1 MHLKRFC
8 AAALAAAS
16 LTALTPGA
24 AALSDVSSWARG
36 EVGKAEAA
44 GLSPTA
50 FGTLSAKEN
59 ITRAEFC
66 AVSLRL
72 FESSTGRVAELTN
85 AKPFTDTSDPQVTAA
100 SVLGLVSGRG
110 DGTFDP
116 DASVTR
122 QELCVMLGNVMRTI
136 GEGRTVSAAA
146 LAQYKD
152 ANEVASWAA
161 GDMADMVDRGVISG
175 MVQSNGAVTLSPRS
189 TATREQSLLMA
200 VRLLETCGNVTDSV
214 GSEPGAPSGDPEAPA
229 ADPEGS
235 VPADEPETPAEKP
248 ADPAVDPEGTPAAA
262 EPEDSAANEDP
273 EAPET
278 NRQPVEPIRPD
289 AAYDLTEEEKTRLVF
304 GGDEQGYDTPEEAEA
319 AMTEITVPVWRLQAD
334 GSKTA
339 GKMTLTVNAALAE
352 LYQAVFE
359 EIFAGDEKFPI
370 KDGGSYAWRSNE
382 RSEHRWGTA
391 IDLNWNENMECSIDS
406 EGNVTQI
413 TSGSCWEPGENPYS
427 IPADGDV
434 VRAFKKY
441 GFSWGGDAWS
451 KKRDYMHFSYF
462 GR

>member
-1 MHLKRFC
+1 MHLKRLC

-24 AALSDVSSWARG
+24 AALSGVSGWALG

-44 GLSPTA
+44 GLAPTT
-50 FGTLSAKEN
+50 FGALSAREN

-85 AKPFTDTSDPQVTAA
+85 DRPFTDTSDPQVTAA

-110 DGTFDP
+110 DGIFDP

-136 GEGRTVSAAA
+136 GAGSGSAAA
-146 LAQYKD
+146 SLAQYED
-152 ANEVASWAA
+152 ADEVAAWAA
-161 GDMADMVDRGVISG
+161 GDMADMVGRGVISG
-175 MVQSNGAVTLSPRS
+175 MVQSDGAVTLSPRS
-189 TATREQSLLMA
+189 TATREQALLMA
-200 VRLLETCGNVTDSV
+200 VRLLETCGSASDNAAFGSTVLPSV
-214 GSEPGAPSGDPEAPA
+214 DPEGPAADLEGPAVDPEGPA
-229 ADPEGS
+229 ADPEGI
-235 VPADEPETPAEKP
+235 VTAPVPEEPADDPEEPADPEEPETDK
-248 ADPAVDPEGTPAAA
+248 
-262 EPEDSAANEDP
+262 
-273 EAPET
+273 
-278 NRQPVEPIRPD
+278 QPIEPIRPD
-289 AAYDLTEEEKTRLVF
+289 AAYDLTEEEKTQLVF
-304 GGDEQGYDTPEEAEA
+304 GGDEQGYDTREEAEA
-319 AMTEITVPVWRLQAD
+319 AMTEITVPVWRLQED
-334 GSKTA
+334 GSKTE

-352 LYQAVFE
+352 LYEAVFA

-370 KDGGSYAWRSNE
+370 KDGGSYAWRSNA

-391 IDLNWNENMECSIDS
+391 IDLNWDENMECNIDS

-413 TSGSCWEPGENPYS
+413 TTGSCWEPGENPYS

-441 GFSWGGDAWS
+441 GFAWGGDAWS

>member
-16 LTALTPGA
+16 LTALIPGA
-24 AALSDVSSWARG
+24 AALSDVSGWARG
-36 EVGKAEAA
+36 EVSKAEAA
-44 GLSPTA
+44 GLSPAA
-50 FGTLSAKEN
+50 FGTLSAKGN

-66 AVSLRL
+66 AVALRL
-72 FESSTGRVAELTN
+72 FESSTGRVAERTN
-85 AKPFTDTSDPQVTAA
+85 AEPFTDTSDPQVTAA
-100 SVLGLVSGRG
+100 SALGLVSGRG

-146 LAQYKD
+146 LVQYKD
-152 ANEVASWAA
+152 ADEVASWAA

-175 MVQSNGAVTLSPRS
+175 IVQSNGAVTLSPRS
-189 TATREQSLLMA
+189 TATREQSLMMA
-200 VRLLETCGNVTDSV
+200 VRLLETCGSTADGVQTDSV
-214 GSEPGAPSGDPEAPA
+214 VSEPAAAPSGDPEAPS
-229 ADPEGS
+229 ADPEDS
-235 VPADEPETPAEKP
+235 DEKP
-248 ADPAVDPEGTPAAA
+248 AGSAVDPEGTPAAA
-262 EPEDSAANEDP
+262 ESEGKNDS

-278 NRQPVEPIRPD
+278 DQQPAQPIRPD
-289 AAYDLTEEEKTRLVF
+289 AAYDLTEEEKTCLVF
-304 GGDEQGYDTPEEAEA
+304 GSDEQGYDTSEQAEA
-319 AMTEITVPVWRLQAD
+319 AMTEITVPVWRLQED

-339 GKMTLTVNAALAE
+339 GEMTLTVNAALAE

-370 KDGGSYAWRSNE
+370 KNGGGYAWRSNE

-391 IDLNWNENMECSIDS
+391 IDLNWEENMECNIDS

-462 GR
+462 